1 MLDKMA
7 PRNYSFSS
15 NFIEAKRHNLEGMQS
30 EAVKKVNFFSQSCRE
45 QANSLKSVFPFHRSQ
60 NLKFRRVYINSSDK
74 ILKKDL
80 EC

>member
-1 MLDKMA
+1 MKENQLQDMLDKIA

-45 QANSLKSVFPFHRSQ
+45 
-60 NLKFRRVYINSSDK
+60 
-74 ILKKDL
+74 
-80 EC
+80 